1 MQWTH
6 QRGAST
12 LRDRKAAALH
22 PPNLA
27 FCPSAASPT
36 AVFRQVS
43 RRVGALR
50 RPSSTPSSSPPP
62 CASRR
67 AQIQTL
73 ATSLKSAFV
82 VSWRVGPNAAC
93 RSCRV
98 AVSAQHLRGRV
109 PGRLAAVCGSLTGL
123 RVPRCTLFPRVLAE
137 RQEASPERLATDSCS
152 RRRGRLASNRRGAG
166 DVRRAAWQRRRGSA
180 PRFLAPESA
189 GAPDGRDLPLGTSA

>member
-27 FCPSAASPT
+27 FRPFAASPT
-36 AVFRQVS
+36 AVFRHVS

-62 CASRR
+62 CARRR

-82 VSWRVGPNAAC
+82 VLRQVGPNAAC

-98 AVSAQHLRGRV
+98 AVSAQHLRRRV
-109 PGRLAAVCGSLTGL
+109 PGQLAAVCGSLTGL
-123 RVPRCTLFPRVLAE
+123 RILRCTLFPRAMAE
-137 RQEASPERLATDSCS
+137 RRDESHERLATDSCS
-152 RRRGRLASNRRGAG
+152 RRRGRLASNRRGAR
-166 DVRRAAWQRRRGSA
+166 DVRRAAWQPRRGSA
-180 PRFLAPESA
+180 PRFHTPESA
-189 GAPDGRDLPLGTSA
+189 GAQVGRDLPLGTMA

>member
-27 FCPSAASPT
+27 FRPFAVSPT

-62 CASRR
+62 CARRR

-82 VSWRVGPNAAC
+82 VPRRVGPNAAC

-98 AVSAQHLRGRV
+98 AVSAQHLRRRV
-109 PGRLAAVCGSLTGL
+109 PGQLAAVCGSLTGL
-123 RVPRCTLFPRVLAE
+123 CVHRCTLFPRAMAE
-137 RQEASPERLATDSCS
+137 RRDESPERLATDSCS

-166 DVRRAAWQRRRGSA
+166 DVCRAAWQPRRGSA
-180 PRFLAPESA
+180 PRFGAPESA
-189 GAPDGRDLPLGTSA
+189 GAQVGRDLPLGTMA

>member
-12 LRDRKAAALH
+12 LRGRIAAALH

-36 AVFRQVS
+36 AVFRRVS

-50 RPSSTPSSSPPP
+50 RPSSTPSSPPPP
-62 CASRR
+62 CARRR
-67 AQIQTL
+67 AQIRTL

-82 VSWRVGPNAAC
+82 VPRRVEPNAAC

-123 RVPRCTLFPRVLAE
+123 RVPRCTLFPRAMAE
-137 RQEASPERLATDSCS
+137 RRDESPERIATDSCS
-152 RRRGRLASNRRGAG
+152 RRRGRLASNRRGAR
-166 DVRRAAWQRRRGSA
+166 DVRRATRQPRRGRA
-180 PRFLAPESA
+180 PRLRTPESA
-189 GAPDGRDLPLGTSA
+189 GARQGRDLPLGASA

>member
-27 FCPSAASPT
+27 FRPFAASPT
-36 AVFRQVS
+36 AVFRHVS

-62 CASRR
+62 CAHRR

-82 VSWRVGPNAAC
+82 VPRRVGPNAAC

-98 AVSAQHLRGRV
+98 AVSAQHLRRRV
-109 PGRLAAVCGSLTGL
+109 PGRLAAVCGSPAGL
-123 RVPRCTLFPRVLAE
+123 RVPRCTLFPRAMAE
-137 RQEASPERLATDSCS
+137 RRDESPERIATDSCS

-166 DVRRAAWQRRRGSA
+166 EVRRAAQQPRGGRA
-180 PRFLAPESA
+180 PRSAAPETA
-189 GAPDGRDLPLGTSA
+189 GARQGCGLPLGTSA

>member
-6 QRGAST
+6 QRSAST
-12 LRDRKAAALH
+12 LRDGKAAALH

-27 FCPSAASPT
+27 FRPFAASPT

-43 RRVGALR
+43 RRVGGLR

-62 CASRR
+62 CAHRR
-67 AQIQTL
+67 AQIRML

-82 VSWRVGPNAAC
+82 VTRRVGPNAAC

-98 AVSAQHLRGRV
+98 AVSVQHVHRRV
-109 PGRLAAVCGSLTGL
+109 PGRLAAVCGSLSGL
-123 RVPRCTLFPRVLAE
+123 RILRCTLFPRAMAE
-137 RQEASPERLATDSCS
+137 RRDESPERLATDSCS

-166 DVRRAAWQRRRGSA
+166 EVRRAAQQPRGGRA
-180 PRFLAPESA
+180 PRSAGPESA
-189 GAPDGRDLPLGTSA
+189 GARQGCGLPLGTSD

>member
-27 FCPSAASPT
+27 FRPFAASPT
-36 AVFRQVS
+36 AVFRPVS
-43 RRVGALR
+43 RRVGALY
-50 RPSSTPSSSPPP
+50 RPSSTLSGSPQP
-62 CASRR
+62 CAARR
-67 AQIQTL
+67 AQIRTL

-82 VSWRVGPNAAC
+82 VPRRVGPNAAC

-98 AVSAQHLRGRV
+98 AVSAQHLHRRV
-109 PGRLAAVCGSLTGL
+109 PGRHAAVCGSLSGL
-123 RVPRCTLFPRVLAE
+123 RILRCTLFPRTMAE
-137 RQEASPERLATDSCS
+137 RRSESHERLATDSCS

-166 DVRRAAWQRRRGSA
+166 DVRRAARQPRRGRA
-180 PRFLAPESA
+180 PRFEAPESA
-189 GAPDGRDLPLGTSA
+189 GAPEGRDLPLGTSA

>member
-6 QRGAST
+6 QRSAGT
-12 LRDRKAAALH
+12 LRDRKAAALR

-27 FCPSAASPT
+27 FRPFAASPT

-43 RRVGALR
+43 RRVGGLR

-62 CASRR
+62 CAHRR
-67 AQIQTL
+67 AQIRML

-82 VSWRVGPNAAC
+82 VTRRVGPNAAC

-98 AVSAQHLRGRV
+98 AVSVQHVHRRV
-109 PGRLAAVCGSLTGL
+109 PGRLATVCGSLSGL
-123 RVPRCTLFPRVLAE
+123 RVLRRTLFPLALEE
-137 RQEASPERLATDSCS
+137 RWEASPERFANDSCS

-166 DVRRAAWQRRRGSA
+166 EVRRAAQQPWGGRA
-180 PRFLAPESA
+180 PRSAAPETA
-189 GAPDGRDLPLGTSA
+189 GARQGCGLPLGTSA